1 MIFRRGQRYELY
13 GEKARE
19 RVKKD
24 WKSWEKAKIVKEKFG
39 IFKKSIYLCNVKG
52 EANRRQTESNQ
63 AHLNCRGAKEEGEA
77 K

>member
-1 MIFRRGQRYELY
+1 MLDLY

-24 WKSWEKAKIVKEKFG
+24 WISWEKAKIVKEKFG

-52 EANRRQTESNQ
+52 EA
-63 AHLNCRGAKEEGEA
+63 K
-77 K
+77 